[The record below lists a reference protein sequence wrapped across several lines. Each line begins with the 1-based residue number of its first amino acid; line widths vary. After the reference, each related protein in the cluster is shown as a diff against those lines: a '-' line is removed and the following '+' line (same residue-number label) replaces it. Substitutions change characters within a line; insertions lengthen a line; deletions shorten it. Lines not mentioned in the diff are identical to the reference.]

1 MKKIFASA
9 FAASLI
15 ALNLGTP
22 QVQAHIA
29 PFQLAQATEDDGY
42 AVMERVSEFITTW
55 ESADIKKLEFML
67 HNSFVSGAGE
77 NKSKYLARL
86 RKEAANSAGR
96 KITMLWQ
103 GSKGSAT
110 KATAT
115 ILMGYE
121 EQYKNYSGSKFYSS
135 CQKVTFDLT
144 KWTDGNWYFTREK
157 AAKGQCPP

>member
-1 MKKIFASA
+1 MKKILALT
-9 FAASLI
+9 FAASLFT
-15 ALNLGTP
+15 LSLGT
-22 QVQAHIA
+22 QASQASVA

-55 ESADIKKLEFML
+55 EKADIKALEFLL
-67 HNSFVSGAGE
+67 HSSFVSAGGE

-96 KITMLWQ
+96 TITMLWQ

-115 ILMGYE
+115 ILMGYN
-121 EQYKNYSGSKFYSS
+121 EQYKNYSGSKYFST

-157 AAKGQCPP
+157 AVKGQCPP